1 LFLYLWNEEQ
11 NIDGSLISVMQ
22 EADFEKLFTKSFGL
36 VLQFRVV
43 INKIKESL
51 DKISFGNLVINE
63 SADSPT
69 TSGQSLGVET
79 HEELPIEK
87 ENRPNEPFEKEWP
100 KDFVF
105 PKQKVSKSLEFI
117 LSQPDL
123 PLDQNQLKN
132 FSVFNELINLVF
144 DEIIA
149 LNM

>member
-1 LFLYLWNEEQ
+1 
-11 NIDGSLISVMQ
+11 MQ
-22 EADFEKLFTKSFGL
+22 AADFEKLFTKSFGL

-51 DKISFGNLVINE
+51 DHDGLGRLVINE
-63 SADSPT
+63 SIDYPI
-69 TSGQSLGVET
+69 TSSQSLAIEL
-79 HEELPIEK
+79 HEETTIEK
-87 ENRPNEPFEKEWP
+87 ENHTNESIEKEWP

-123 PLDQNQLKN
+123 PLEQNQLKN